1 MNGGSL
7 NYAIVF
13 VLVVLSGTFS
23 GLTLGMFSLNVTL
36 LERKIKLGD
45 VRAQKILTVRKKSN
59 LLLCTL
65 LLGNVAVN
73 SAMAIF
79 LGSIATGVIAGIIST
94 GLIVVFGE
102 IFPQAVFARHALALG
117 AKTVWLVRFFI
128 ALLLPVSW
136 PLARLLDKIL
146 GKESPVL
153 WSKQEIMEI
162 IKFHEDSP
170 ASPIDSDEERI
181 SLGALSFSDK
191 TAGNI
196 YTPRSHVYCLQGE
209 RLMDSLLLSEIKES
223 GFSRIP
229 VYLESDPLRM
239 GILMV
244 KELIG
249 IKGNENRSV
258 WEFVLKENLIIIPE
272 HIKLDMLL
280 NMFIQRKM
288 HLGFVFDKDKKF
300 IGIVSLEDVLE
311 EILREE
317 IFDEI
322 DKTTEL

>member
-1 MNGGSL
+1 M
-7 NYAIVF
+7 NYAIVII
-13 VLVVLSGTFS
+13 LVTLSGTFS
-23 GLTLGMFSLNVTL
+23 GLTLGMFSLNVTA

-45 VRAQKILTVRKKSN
+45 VRAQKIYTVREKSS

-73 SAMAIF
+73 SAIAIF
-79 LGSIATGVIAGIIST
+79 LGSIAKGVIAGIIST

-102 IFPQAVFARHALALG
+102 IFPQAVFSRHALTLG
-117 AKTVWLVRFFI
+117 AKTVWLVRVFMV
-128 ALLLPVSW
+128 LLFPVSW
-136 PLARLLDKIL
+136 PLAWLLDKIL
-146 GKESPVL
+146 GKESAVL

-170 ASPIDSDEERI
+170 ESPIDSDEERI

-191 TAGNI
+191 TAENI

-209 RLMDSLLLSEIKES
+209 RLMDSHLLSEIKER

-229 VYLESDPLRM
+229 VYMESDPLRM
-239 GILMV
+239 GILMA

-249 IKGNENRSV
+249 IKGDENRTV
-258 WEFVLKENLIIIPE
+258 WEFVHKENLIIIPE
-272 HIKLDMLL
+272 YIKLDSLM

-288 HLGFVFDKDKKF
+288 HLGLIFNKDKKF

-317 IFDEI
+317 IFDEM
-322 DKTTEL
+322 DKPPQL

>member
-1 MNGGSL
+1 M

-23 GLTLGMFSLNVTL
+23 GLTLGMFSLNVTS

-79 LGSIATGVIAGIIST
+79 LGSIAKGVIAGIIST

-102 IFPQAVFARHALALG
+102 IFPQAVFSRHAIALG
-117 AKTVWLVRFFI
+117 AKTVWLVRFFMV
-128 ALLLPVSW
+128 LLLPVSW

-162 IKFHEDSP
+162 IKFHEDSLV
-170 ASPIDSDEERI
+170 SPIDSDEERI

-191 TAGNI
+191 TAENI
-196 YTPRSHVYCLQGE
+196 YTPRSQVYCLQGE
-209 RLMDSLLLSEIKES
+209 QLLDAQLLAEIKNK
-223 GFSRIP
+223 GFTRVP
-229 VYLESDPLRM
+229 VFLDTTPPQM
-239 GILMV
+239 GILLA

-249 IKGNENRSV
+249 MKGDENRTV
-258 WEFVLKENLIIIPE
+258 WELARKENLIVLPG
-272 HIKLDMLL
+272 HMKLDQLL
-280 NMFIQRKM
+280 NMFIQRNM
-288 HLGFVFDKDKKF
+288 HLAFVFNKNKEF
-300 IGIVSLEDVLE
+300 IGLVSLEDVLE

-317 IFDEI
+317 IYDES
-322 DKTTEL
+322 DKRKTVK